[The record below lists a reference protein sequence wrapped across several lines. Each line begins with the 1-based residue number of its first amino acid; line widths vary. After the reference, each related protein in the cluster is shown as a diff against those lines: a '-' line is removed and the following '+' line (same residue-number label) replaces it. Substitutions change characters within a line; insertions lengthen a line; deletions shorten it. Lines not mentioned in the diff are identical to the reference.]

1 MSKDKFSVLKDVKG
15 LHIRF
20 LPEQE
25 QEINISSREFL
36 KQAEF
41 INVES
46 LVKSEETS
54 TTPSEG
60 GENQGSGGTQGGDNT
75 GGSSGGNTGGSGGDD
90 GDDDDVN

>member
-60 GENQGSGGTQGGDNT
+60 GENQGDGTQGGDNT
-75 GGSSGGNTGGSGGDD
+75 GGSGGDNTGGSGGDD
-90 GDDDDVN
+90 GDDEDMN